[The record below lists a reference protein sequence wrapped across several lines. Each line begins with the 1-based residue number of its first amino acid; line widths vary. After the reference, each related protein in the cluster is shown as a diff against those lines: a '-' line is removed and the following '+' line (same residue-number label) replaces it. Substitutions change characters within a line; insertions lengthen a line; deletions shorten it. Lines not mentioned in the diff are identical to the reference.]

1 MISRIMLILA
11 FCCTAALADP
21 PPPPRAPNPLPPPP
35 PVFSNKPSILNSPR
49 SALDRYP
56 PNTSSNWQRLQDS
69 IDRSTGRI
77 VDDQLYETQRLE
89 RLRDERLQQLAPQR
103 EFDRLQQ
110 ERERRLRIEQRARQE
125 QFDQQDV
132 NHELDRREYE
142 LFLNAGASPVASQA
156 WADEQALRAAQAQ
169 RDTAILKLNDER
181 NQQLKQNP
189 ANAPQINAQF
199 QKEAQQA
206 RDQYEKERKRI
217 LGFPPTTAP
226 STQPAGPT
234 E

>member
-1 MISRIMLILA
+1 VI
-11 FCCTAALADP
+11 
-21 PPPPRAPNPLPPPP
+21 NP
-35 PVFSNKPSILNSPR
+35 PR

-56 PNTSSNWQRLQDS
+56 PNTSSNWDRLQDS
-69 IDRSTGRI
+69 LDRSTGRI
-77 VDDQLYETQRLE
+77 TDEQLYETQRLE

-103 EFDRLQQ
+103 EFNRLQE
-110 ERERRLRIEQRARQE
+110 ERERRLRIEDRARE
-125 QFDQQDV
+125 GQFSPQDV

-142 LFLNAGASPVASQA
+142 LYLNAGISPVASQA

-199 QKEAQQA
+199 QRDIQQA
-206 RDQYEKERKRI
+206 RQQYEKARQRI
-217 LGFPPTTAP
+217 LGFPPTTTP
-226 STQPAGPT
+226 STQPAEPT

>member
-1 MISRIMLILA
+1 VI
-11 FCCTAALADP
+11 
-21 PPPPRAPNPLPPPP
+21 NP
-35 PVFSNKPSILNSPR
+35 PR

-56 PNTSSNWQRLQDS
+56 PNTSSNWDRLQDS
-69 IDRSTGRI
+69 LDRSTGRI
-77 VDDQLYETQRLE
+77 TDEQLYETQRLE

-103 EFDRLQQ
+103 EFNRLQE
-110 ERERRLRIEQRARQE
+110 ERERRLRIEDRARE
-125 QFDQQDV
+125 GQFSPQDV

-142 LFLNAGASPVASQA
+142 LYLNAGISPVASQA

-189 ANAPQINAQF
+189 ANADQINAQF
-199 QKEAQQA
+199 QRDIQQA
-206 RDQYEKERKRI
+206 RQQYEKARQRI

-226 STQPAGPT
+226 STQPAEPT

>member
-1 MISRIMLILA
+1 MTSRIMLILA
-11 FCCTAALADP
+11 FSCGAVLAEA
-21 PPPPRAPNPLPPPP
+21 PPPPRAPNPPPPPP
-35 PVFSNKPSILNSPR
+35 PVFSNKPSVLNPPR

-56 PNTSSNWQRLQDS
+56 PNTSSNWDRLQDS

-77 VDDQLYETQRLE
+77 VDEQLYQTQRLE
-89 RLRDERLQQLAPQR
+89 RLRDERLQHLAPQR
-103 EFDRLQQ
+103 E
-110 ERERRLRIEQRARQE
+110 ERERRLRIEERARQQ
-125 QFDQQDV
+125 QFNPQDM

-142 LFLNAGASPVASQA
+142 LFLNAGVSPVTSQA

-169 RDTAILKLNDER
+169 RDTAILKLNDQR

-189 ANAPQINAQF
+189 ADAEQINAQF
-199 QKEAQQA
+199 QKDVQQA
-206 RDQYEKERKRI
+206 RNQYEKQRERI

-226 STQPAGPT
+226 STQPATPT

>member
-1 MISRIMLILA
+1 VI
-11 FCCTAALADP
+11 
-21 PPPPRAPNPLPPPP
+21 NP
-35 PVFSNKPSILNSPR
+35 PR

-56 PNTSSNWQRLQDS
+56 PNTSSNWDRLQDS
-69 IDRSTGRI
+69 LDRSTGRI
-77 VDDQLYETQRLE
+77 TDEQLYETQRLE

-103 EFDRLQQ
+103 EFKRLQE
-110 ERERRLRIEQRARQE
+110 ERERRLRIEDRARE
-125 QFDQQDV
+125 GQFSPQDV

-142 LFLNAGASPVASQA
+142 LYLNAGISPVASQA

-169 RDTAILKLNDER
+169 RDTAVLKLNDER

-189 ANAPQINAQF
+189 ANADQINAQF
-199 QKEAQQA
+199 QRDIQQA
-206 RDQYEKERKRI
+206 RQQYEKARQRI

-226 STQPAGPT
+226 STQQAEPI